1 MLTYSEGFVFLEA
14 VALQIL
20 MFSWRLVSYDGEIHC
35 VIVMKRALRT
45 VAQIDLSPDDVTQLF
60 AWRGS
65 IGDTFC
71 NHLDAY
77 GAKSTEEI
85 KTFSPRRKN
94 LISHW
99 PKIRVQN

>member
-1 MLTYSEGFVFLEA
+1 MLTYSEGFGFLEA

-45 VAQIDLSPDDVTQLF
+45 VAQIDLSPDDVTLLF

-71 NHLDAY
+71 NHLA
-77 GAKSTEEI
+77 STLVASLWI
-85 KTFSPRRKN
+85 IIQRR
-94 LISHW
+94 HC
-99 PKIRVQN
+99 R

>member
-1 MLTYSEGFVFLEA
+1 MLTYSEGFGLLEA
-14 VALQIL
+14 VALQIF

-45 VAQIDLSPDDVTQLF
+45 IAQIDLSPDDVTQLF

-71 NHLDAY
+71 NHLVIA
-77 GAKSTEEI
+77 
-85 KTFSPRRKN
+85 
-94 LISHW
+94 
-99 PKIRVQN
+99 

>member
-1 MLTYSEGFVFLEA
+1 MLTYSEGFGFLEA

-35 VIVMKRALRT
+35 VIVMKRA
-45 VAQIDLSPDDVTQLF
+45 AQIGLSPDDVTQLF

-71 NHLDAY
+71 NHL
-77 GAKSTEEI
+77 GLVV
-85 KTFSPRRKN
+85 F
-94 LISHW
+94 LIQIVTL
-99 PKIRVQN
+99 KAQLLRTLFIQV